1 MNDRWSNLRKLLA
14 WPQKKLARRRAKYWV
29 ARGEHRLRQGATEEA
44 WRCSRRALS
53 LCEHLTTAHVLMAKA
68 LFPGD
73 DYLTI
78 ISHLHDRLKPQTYV
92 EIGVAA
98 GASLACASPLTK
110 VIGIEPRPCISI
122 PVPSRAKLYPTASD
136 DFFASY
142 DVFHELGEPR
152 LALAFIDGS
161 HLFDQALKDFA
172 NIEKY
177 ADARTIVLVHDCLP
191 ITRLV
196 AARERVTEFW
206 CGDVWKLLP
215 CLGAYRPDLTV
226 HTIPTWPSGLAV
238 IRNLNPNS
246 TVIGDNFTQIISQYQ
261 HLELDYAYLAPD
273 GLNAPNMIP
282 NNWQRLCDTIFQ
294 SA

>member
-1 MNDRWSNLRKLLA
+1 MNATCSNRGKLLA
-14 WPQKKLARRRAKYWV
+14 WPKKKLALRRAEYWV

-53 LCEHLTTAHVLMAKA
+53 RCEHLTSAHVLMAKA

-98 GASLACASPLTK
+98 GASLACAKPPTK
-110 VIGIEPRPCISI
+110 VIGIEPTPCISI
-122 PVPSRAKLYPTASD
+122 PIPSRAKLYPTASD
-136 DFFASY
+136 DFFTSY
-142 DVFHELGEPR
+142 DLFHELGEPR
-152 LALAFIDGS
+152 LALAFIDGL
-161 HLFDQALKDFA
+161 HLFDQAIKDFA
-172 NIEKY
+172 NLEKY
-177 ADARTIVLVHDCLP
+177 ADAQTIVLVHDCLP

-196 AARERVTEFW
+196 AAREQATEFW

-215 CLGAYRPDLTV
+215 CLRAYRPDLTV

-238 IRNLNPNS
+238 IRNLDPDS
-246 TVIGDNFTQIISQYQ
+246 TVIEDHFTQIITQYQ
-261 HLELDYAYLAPD
+261 HLELEYAYLAPD
-273 GLNAPNMIP
+273 RLTAPHMIP
-282 NNWQRLCDTIFQ
+282 NSWQRICDTILL